1 MENVEKV
8 KIDNSKLRLGDLVYV
23 VHGASILDD
32 NIQIAEAVLIKFTK
46 TRVIAQILN
55 SDLQIRFPYTKTK
68 IMKTEADEFGLRY
81 RLFKDMLQFLNLQK
95 QIKAEKEAEA
105 KRKNYLDLDILEEID
120 KTING

>member
-68 IMKTEADEFGLRY
+68 IMKTEEDEYGLKY
-81 RLFKDMLQFLNLQK
+81 RLFKDILQFINLQK

-105 KRKNYLDLDILEEID
+105 NNKNYLDLDILEEID